1 MNPGSSKSI
10 ALYLATELI
19 TGAEASL
26 LMARIEVSLSNFK
39 LSFRL
44 PVNFIMGCFC
54 LQLYSLIWR
63 TWCFFYSIVIFRH
76 CWTVCS
82 FSNVTWIHL
91 NNWGIITGA
100 VSICMFHLSALDW
113 SHVTLKPWIL
123 DFHPLKNH
131 TCRQPYWWAIE
142 AYSNIIHPVATN
154 YWIINLVSLFI
165 ISGDGA
171 C

>member
-1 MNPGSSKSI
+1 MNPCSSKSI
-10 ALYLATELI
+10 ALDLATKLMM
-19 TGAEASL
+19 GVEASL
-26 LMARIEVSLSNFK
+26 LTARIEVSHSNFK
-39 LSFRL
+39 LSFWL
-44 PVNFIMGCFC
+44 PVNFITGCFA
-54 LQLYSLIWR
+54 YGYIWR
-63 TWCFFYSIVIFRH
+63 TWCFFYSTVIFRH
-76 CWTVCS
+76 CWTVYS

-91 NNWGIITGA
+91 NNWGIIIGA

-113 SHVTLKPWIL
+113 SHVTPRPRIL

-142 AYSNIIHPVATN
+142 AYSNIIHPVPTK
-154 YWIINLVSLFI
+154 YWIINLVSLVI